1 MIDIRPLFTPRF
13 WFDFGP
19 IAPSDRTSLVVFI
32 LLALI
37 VVAGIVVRAL
47 RRRVQDKLTRVLWR
61 RIGSALVTVGTVALL
76 WYFFHYERIRFF
88 GARFW
93 LGLIIV
99 WTIVWTVRLV
109 RFVRRDMVRMRE
121 RNAQRHVEAKYHKK

>member
-1 MIDIRPLFTPRF
+1 MFDLRPLITTRF

-19 IAPSDRTSLVVFI
+19 LAPSDRASIAIFI
-32 LLALI
+32 VLAVI
-37 VVAGIVVRAL
+37 VVAGIVVRVL

-61 RIGSALVTVGTVALL
+61 RVGSALMTVGGVALL
-76 WYFFHYERIRFF
+76 WFFFHYEQVRFF

-99 WTIVWTVRLV
+99 WAIVWTVRLV

-121 RNAQRHVEAKYHKK
+121 RNAESHAEAKYHKK